1 MKWDVSEEKEN
12 VRENEARELIEEDRD
27 VGM

>member
-1 MKWDVSEEKEN
+1 VSEEKEN